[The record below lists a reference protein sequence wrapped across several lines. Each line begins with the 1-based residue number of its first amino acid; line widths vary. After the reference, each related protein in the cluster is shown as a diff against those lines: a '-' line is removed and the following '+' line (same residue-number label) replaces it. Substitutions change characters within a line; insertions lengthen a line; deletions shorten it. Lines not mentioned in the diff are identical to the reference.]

1 MNLSKKI
8 VNSIIYS
15 LTKKPSHYVHIDNP
29 KTLQEYRQVQYNNWC
44 RAKGVY
50 NGSYLP
56 KNPNKL
62 CKSGK
67 KGWFETKG
75 KPDKSIRNFQRK
87 SSGQRV
93 RFDDE
98 TVDQIAH
105 YHWMNPYPTIP
116 GHKLKTIYLDRYGK
130 PCTENDDL
138 HHLAPLDAKCP
149 KKALKKYLL

>member
-1 MNLSKKI
+1 MNFLERVAKSI
-8 VNSIIYS
+8 VYS
-15 LTKKPSHYVHIDNP
+15 LTVKPSHYVHIDKP
-29 KTLQEYRQVQYNNWC
+29 TTLQEYRQVQYNNWC

-62 CKSGK
+62 SEFGK

-75 KPDKSIRNFQRK
+75 SPDKRVRNFQRK

-98 TVDQIAH
+98 SQEQIAH
-105 YHWMNPYPTIP
+105 YHWFNPNPTIP
-116 GHKLKTIYLDRYGK
+116 GYKLETTYLDRYGK
-130 PCTENDDL
+130 PCTERDDR

-149 KKALKKYLL
+149 KKALKRYQK